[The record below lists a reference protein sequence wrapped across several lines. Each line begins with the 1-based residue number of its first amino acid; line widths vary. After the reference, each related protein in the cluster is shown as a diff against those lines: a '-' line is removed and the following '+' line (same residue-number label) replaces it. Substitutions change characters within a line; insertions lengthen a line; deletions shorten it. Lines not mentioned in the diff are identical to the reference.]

1 MLKAR
6 KYQRFAEARQGLRRP
21 ARRPPTPFS
30 APGEATLIFDRR
42 SRTPPSDE
50 ELLDAYSATVVRAV
64 ETVGPSVVRVHPFKA
79 GFGADGIGSGFF
91 FTPEG
96 LILTNSHVVHGASDI
111 EIVTNDGQA
120 FRALMVGEDVDTDLA
135 VIRIDAVAQVPA
147 ARLGDSKR
155 VRPGQLVIAIGAP
168 LGFQAT
174 VTTGVVS
181 AIGRSLRGE
190 RGRLI
195 EDLIQT
201 DAALNPGNSG
211 GPLVNGA
218 GEVVGVA
225 TAIVAGAQG
234 LCFAIASNT
243 AKFVIGE
250 LLEHGGVR
258 RGSIGV
264 VAQQAP
270 IPQAFGQAAG
280 LDQSYGVWVAG
291 VERSG
296 PAAHAGIREGDLIV
310 SADDRQITGLD
321 DLLRALD
328 HDSIDRPVQLGIIR
342 SGRRMTLRAVPRER
356 RRA

>member
-6 KYQRFAEARQGLRRP
+6 KYQHFAKARKAPQRAG
-21 ARRPPTPFS
+21 RRPPTPFA
-30 APGEATLIFDRR
+30 APGEATFVFDRR
-42 SRTPPSDE
+42 SRAPPTDA
-50 ELLDAYSATVVRAV
+50 ELMDAYSETVVRAV
-64 ETVGPSVVRVHPFKA
+64 EAVGPAVVRVHPLRT
-79 GFGADGIGSGFF
+79 GYGAEGVGSGFLISSD
-91 FTPEG
+91 G
-96 LILTNSHVVHGASDI
+96 LILTNSHVVRGSTEI
-111 EIVTNDGQA
+111 EIVTHDGVSFA
-120 FRALMVGEDVDTDLA
+120 ARPVGEDLDSDLA
-135 VIRIDAVAQVPA
+135 LLRIDHPA
-147 ARLGDSKR
+147 SLPSARLGDSKR
-155 VRPGQLVIAIGAP
+155 LRPGQLIIAIGAP

-211 GPLVNGA
+211 GPLVNSA

-250 LLEHGGVR
+250 LIAHGEVR
-258 RGSIGV
+258 RGYIGV

-270 IPQAFGQAAG
+270 IPSGFALAAG

-296 PAAHAGIREGDLIV
+296 PAAQAGLREGDLIV
-310 SADDRQITGLD
+310 STDGRATTGLD
-321 DLLRALD
+321 DLLTALD
-328 HDSIDRPVQLGIIR
+328 HESINRPVELGVIR
-342 SGRRMTLRAVPRER
+342 AGRRLTIRTVPRPR